1 MTTGFP
7 MGYATAYC
15 AVLAAVVIVL
25 DAVTKTDILVAD
37 ETWRFLLLAFV
48 MIIASGWLASR
59 HGNGDRT
66 VSNRE
71 SKHE

>member
-37 ETWRFLLLAFV
+37 ETWRFLLLGFV
-48 MIIASGWLASR
+48 MIIISGWLASR
-59 HGNGDRT
+59 HASGDQT
-66 VSNRE
+66 MSDIE
-71 SKHE
+71 GKE